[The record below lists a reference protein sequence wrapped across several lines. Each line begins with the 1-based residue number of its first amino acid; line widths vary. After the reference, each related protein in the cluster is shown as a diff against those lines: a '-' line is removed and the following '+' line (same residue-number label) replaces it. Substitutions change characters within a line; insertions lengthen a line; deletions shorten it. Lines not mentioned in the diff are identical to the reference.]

1 MKNIINTSLF
11 TNDFTPES
19 VYILG
24 LLWADGYTDKKSN
37 RVSIECVKDDIEYFY
52 PIFQTTGDFKLSER
66 QRPNR
71 RLQGTISKSSLELS
85 TFLKENDYGDKSLSS
100 PNKIISRIPKN
111 LINYFYLGWSDG
123 DGCFYYSKTKKII
136 QFIMSGAY
144 DQDWNSLITICD
156 ELKIQFRIDKFI
168 TKKNHKYSRFLI
180 NKNVDILIF
189 GKFIY
194 NNTSIGLPRKREKY
208 NVIKEYVDDKKSLVF
223 QCYDKSENLINEFP
237 SLKSASDWLNK
248 GRYVG
253 TCINNNIIERQPT
266 AHGFI
271 WKKIKKQ

>member
-100 PNKIISRIPKN
+100 PNKIISRIPKDQPCEYR
-111 LINYFYLGWSDG
+111 LIEKLQGLRYRS
-123 DGCFYYSKTKKII
+123 
-136 QFIMSGAY
+136 
-144 DQDWNSLITICD
+144 
-156 ELKIQFRIDKFI
+156 
-168 TKKNHKYSRFLI
+168 
-180 NKNVDILIF
+180 IF
-189 GKFIY
+189 
-194 NNTSIGLPRKREKY
+194 N
-208 NVIKEYVDDKKSLVF
+208 EYVKANYLILVTG
-223 QCYDKSENLINEFP
+223 S
-237 SLKSASDWLNK
+237 
-248 GRYVG
+248 
-253 TCINNNIIERQPT
+253 
-266 AHGFI
+266 
-271 WKKIKKQ
+271 